1 MTDNKKIM
9 NDEKLEQVAGGGR
22 PNIRPR
28 QNPFRDYGDY
38 TTVENEKEIKAAE
51 KFKDVI
57 LKDYIDNK
65 NSPLYQ
71 DNRPRIDFDEGG
83 FLIANKEK

>member
-22 PNIRPR
+22 PNLRPR
-28 QNPFRDYGDY
+28 PNTFRDYGYGDY
-38 TTVENEKEIKAAE
+38 TTVENEME
-51 KFKDVI
+51 FKDTI
-57 LKDYIDNK
+57 LKYYKDHK
-65 NSPLYQ
+65 NSPLFQ

-83 FLIANKEK
+83 FIIANKEK

>member
-22 PNIRPR
+22 INPRP
-28 QNPFRDYGDY
+28 NPFRDYGDY
-38 TTVENEKEIKAAE
+38 TTVENEKISKADE
-51 KFKDVI
+51 EFRKFI
-57 LKDYIDNK
+57 LKHYEENK

-71 DNRPRIDFDEGG
+71 DNRLRIDLDED
-83 FLIANKEK
+83 FIANKEK